1 MSNTVLVANAL
12 KKSYLSGDRT
22 LDVLRGVD
30 LTVYEGQTLSIRGES
45 GSGKSTLL
53 HLLAGLDSQD
63 AGTISWGTHTDP
75 SLLRKSG
82 YLGMVFQ
89 AFYLIPELTAR
100 ENVLMAKRIQGSL
113 DKAAFLRADMLL
125 SKVGLT
131 ERSHHLPSQLSGGE
145 CQRVAVARSLMNFP
159 KLIVADEPTGNLDE
173 QTGDAVITLLLDL
186 CRDMK
191 TSLILVTHNP
201 NHASRTERKLILK
214 QGILTEI

>member
-1 MSNTVLVANAL
+1 
-12 KKSYLSGDRT
+12 
-22 LDVLRGVD
+22 
-30 LTVYEGQTLSIRGES
+30 
-45 GSGKSTLL
+45 
-53 HLLAGLDSQD
+53 
-63 AGTISWGTHTDP
+63 
-75 SLLRKSG
+75 
-82 YLGMVFQ
+82 
-89 AFYLIPELTAR
+89 
-100 ENVLMAKRIQGSL
+100 
-113 DKAAFLRADMLL
+113 MLL